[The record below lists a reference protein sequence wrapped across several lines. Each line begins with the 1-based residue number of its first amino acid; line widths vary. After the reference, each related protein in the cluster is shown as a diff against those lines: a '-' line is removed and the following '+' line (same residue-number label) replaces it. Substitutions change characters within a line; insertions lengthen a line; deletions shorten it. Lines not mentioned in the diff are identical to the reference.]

1 MNLCSLPVLAVLLAA
16 LLGASACAPVGPEAT
31 REPLGRDTV
40 AALGLLR
47 ERDHRR
53 SRAWAEGDAAA
64 RAELYT
70 DTSCTG
76 RHDRAMLAAYAAR
89 GLRVTGLRTQVL
101 TATLR
106 TRAPTR
112 LRLEVTDRVV
122 GAHAVGRGEPIPLP
136 RDRPSTRM
144 VSLRRVSGVW
154 LVEEVTD
161 AARRPRPDPPCG
173 PGTRSPPPRGRPAAG

>member
-1 MNLCSLPVLAVLLAA
+1 MNLCSLRVLAVLLAA
-16 LLGASACAPVGPEAT
+16 LLGITGCAPVGPRAT
-31 REPLGRDTV
+31 RDPLNRDTA

-47 ERDHRR
+47 EWDHRR
-53 SRAWAEGDAAA
+53 SLAWAEGDVAALA
-64 RAELYT
+64 DLYT

-112 LRLEVTDRVV
+112 VRLEVTDRVV
-122 GAHAVGRGEPIPLP
+122 GAHAVGRGKPIPLP
-136 RDRPSTRM
+136 RDQPSSRM

-161 AARRPRPDPPCG
+161 AARRPRPDPRCG
-173 PGTRSPPPRGRPAAG
+173 PGTRNPRPRGRPAAG